1 MEILPRRLRPTLRQS
16 ARAARPRRPPCRHCG
31 VSEEG
36 VVNRRL
42 LIPVAIVLIVLGI
55 LVVMPST
62 SPLFIVDQTEQAL
75 VLQFGQPRR
84 VIRDPGLQMKRPF
97 LENVIF
103 YDNRLLD
110 FEPPP
115 EEVIVSDQK
124 RLVVD
129 TYTRYRI
136 TDPLL
141 FYQTVSTEPAVRA
154 RLNAMVSGSLRRVL
168 GNVTLSALLSHQRSA
183 IMRQIRDEVS
193 TQGKSFGINVID
205 VRIRRADLPEENS
218 QAIFARMKSEREQQA
233 AQYRGEG
240 AEAAQTV
247 RANAERERT
256 VILAEAQRE
265 AQKVRGDG
273 DAESIKIY
281 AAAFGQDKDFF
292 AFYRSMQAYRDA
304 LNGRTTSFVLTPDT
318 GFFRFFENLD
328 GTAGKATQ
336 GPTPGPTAGAK

>member
-1 MEILPRRLRPTLRQS
+1 
-16 ARAARPRRPPCRHCG
+16 
-31 VSEEG
+31 VD
-36 VVNRRL
+36 RRL
-42 LIPVAIVLIVLGI
+42 LIVAVV
-55 LVVMPST
+55 LVVAGIFAMSA
-62 SPLFIVDQTEQAL
+62 LFIVDQTQLAL

-84 VIRDPGLQMKRPF
+84 VIRDPGLWVKRPF
-97 LENVIF
+97 LEDVIL

-141 FYQTVSTEPAVRA
+141 FFQTVNSEAAVRA

-168 GNVTLSALLSHQRSA
+168 GNVTLSALLSVQRPA
-183 IMRQIRDEVS
+183 IMHQIRDEVAA
-193 TQGKSFGINVID
+193 QGKSFGIDVVD

-218 QAIFARMKSEREQQA
+218 QAIFARMQSEREQQA
-233 AQYRGEG
+233 AQYRAEG

-256 VILAEAQRE
+256 VILAEAQRD

-273 DAESIKIY
+273 DAESIRVY
-281 AAAFGQDKDFF
+281 ADAFGQDKEFF

-304 LNGRTTSFVLTPDT
+304 LTGHTTSFVLTPDT
-318 GFFRFFENLD
+318 GFFRFFENGG
-328 GTAGKATQ
+328 GTAEKGA
-336 GPTPGPTAGAK
+336 PPVARAGSQ

>member
-1 MEILPRRLRPTLRQS
+1 MD
-16 ARAARPRRPPCRHCG
+16 
-31 VSEEG
+31 
-36 VVNRRL
+36 RRL
-42 LIPVAIVLIVLGI
+42 LIAIAVGLVVAGI
-55 LVVMPST
+55 LAMSA
-62 SPLFIVDQTEQAL
+62 LFIVDQTQQAL

-84 VIRDPGLQMKRPF
+84 VIRDPGLWAKRPF
-97 LENVIF
+97 LEDVIL

-141 FYQTVSTEPAVRA
+141 FYQTVNSEAAVRA
-154 RLNAMVSGSLRRVL
+154 RPNAMVSGSLRRVL
-168 GNVTLSALLSHQRSA
+168 GNVTLAALLSEQRPA
-183 IMRQIRDEVS
+183 IMHQIRDEVAA
-193 TQGKSFGINVID
+193 QGKGFGIDVVD

-218 QAIFARMKSEREQQA
+218 QAVYARMVSERQQQA

-247 RANAERERT
+247 RANADRERT
-256 VILAEAQRE
+256 VILAEAQRD

-273 DAESIKIY
+273 DAQSIRVY
-281 AAAFGQDKDFF
+281 ADAFGQDKEFF
-292 AFYRSMQAYRDA
+292 AFYRSMQASRDA

-318 GFFRFFENLD
+318 GFFRFFENS
-328 GTAGKATQ
+328 GGAVGNAVPPAARAGSQ
-336 GPTPGPTAGAK
+336 

>member
-1 MEILPRRLRPTLRQS
+1 
-16 ARAARPRRPPCRHCG
+16 
-31 VSEEG
+31 
-36 VVNRRL
+36 VNRRIL
-42 LIPVAIVLIVLGI
+42 TVVAIVLVVAGI
-55 LVVMPST
+55 FMMS
-62 SPLFIVDQTEQAL
+62 SLFIVDQTQIAL

-84 VIRDPGLQMKRPF
+84 VIREPGIEAKRPF
-97 LENVIF
+97 IENVI
-103 YDNRLLD
+103 YYENRLLD

-141 FYQTVSTEPAVRA
+141 FYQTVSSEAAVRA

-183 IMRQIRDEVS
+183 IMGQIRDEVS
-193 TQGKSFGINVID
+193 AQGKSFGINVVD
-205 VRIRRADLPEENS
+205 VRIRRADPPEENS

-256 VILAEAQRE
+256 VILAEAQRD
-265 AQKVRGDG
+265 AQRVRGEG
-273 DAESIKIY
+273 DAQSIKTY
-281 AAAFGQDKDFF
+281 ADAFGQDKEFF
-292 AFYRSMQAYRDA
+292 SFYRSMQAYRDA
-304 LNGRTTSFVLTPDT
+304 LNGRSTSFVLTPDS
-318 GFFRFFENLD
+318 GFFRYFENLD
-328 GTAGKATQ
+328 GAAGKAA
-336 GPTPGPTAGAK
+336 PGPTAGPK

>member
-1 MEILPRRLRPTLRQS
+1 
-16 ARAARPRRPPCRHCG
+16 
-31 VSEEG
+31 VD
-36 VVNRRL
+36 RRL
-42 LIPVAIVLIVLGI
+42 LIVIAVL
-55 LVVMPST
+55 LVVAGVLAMSA
-62 SPLFIVDQTEQAL
+62 LFIVDQTEQAL

-84 VIRDPGLQMKRPF
+84 VIRDPGLQIKRPF
-97 LENVIF
+97 LEDVIL

-141 FYQTVSTEPAVRA
+141 FYQTVNSEAAVRA

-168 GNVTLSALLSHQRSA
+168 GNVTLSALLSDQRPA
-183 IMRQIRDEVS
+183 IMHQIRDEVAA
-193 TQGKSFGINVID
+193 QGKGFGIDVVD

-218 QAIFARMKSEREQQA
+218 QAIYARMVSERQQQA

-247 RANAERERT
+247 KANADRERT
-256 VILAEAQRE
+256 VILAEAQRD

-273 DAESIKIY
+273 DAQSIKIY
-281 AAAFGQDKDFF
+281 ADAFGQDKEFF

-304 LNGRTTSFVLTPDT
+304 LTGHGTSFVLTPDT
-318 GFFRFFENLD
+318 GFFRFFENS
-328 GTAGKATQ
+328 GGAVGKEGSPAARAGPQ
-336 GPTPGPTAGAK
+336 

>member
-1 MEILPRRLRPTLRQS
+1 M
-16 ARAARPRRPPCRHCG
+16 
-31 VSEEG
+31 VD
-36 VVNRRL
+36 RRL
-42 LIPVAIVLIVLGI
+42 LLIIAVGLVVLGI
-55 LVVMPST
+55 VAT
-62 SPLFIVDQTEQAL
+62 NALFIVDQTEEAL

-84 VIRDPGLQMKRPF
+84 VIRDPGLWVKRPF
-97 LENVIF
+97 LENVKA

-141 FYQTVSTEPAVRA
+141 FYQTVNSEIAVRA
-154 RLNAMVSGSLRRVL
+154 RLSAMVNGSLRRVL
-168 GNVTLSALLSHQRSA
+168 GNVTLSALLSHERSA
-183 IMRQIRDEVS
+183 IMQQIRDEVRD
-193 TQGKSFGINVID
+193 QGKGFGIDIVD

-218 QAIFARMKSEREQQA
+218 QAIYARMVSERQQQA

-247 RANAERERT
+247 RANADRERT
-256 VILAEAQRE
+256 VILAEAQRD
-265 AQKVRGDG
+265 AQRVRGDG
-273 DAESIKIY
+273 DAESIRIY
-281 AAAFGQDKDFF
+281 ADAFGQDKEFF

-304 LNGRTTSFVLTPDT
+304 LNGRSTSFVLTPDS
-318 GFFRFFENLD
+318 GFFRFFENS
-328 GTAGKATQ
+328 GAPAGKEASS
-336 GPTPGPTAGAK
+336 PPARAGSQ

>member
-1 MEILPRRLRPTLRQS
+1 M
-16 ARAARPRRPPCRHCG
+16 
-31 VSEEG
+31 
-36 VVNRRL
+36 NRRIL
-42 LIPVAIVLIVLGI
+42 AAVAVVLIVAGI
-55 LVVMPST
+55 FAMS
-62 SPLFIVDQTEQAL
+62 SLFIVDQTEEAL
-75 VLQFGQPRR
+75 VLQLGQPRR
-84 VIRDPGLQMKRPF
+84 VIREPGLRVKRPF
-97 LENVIF
+97 IENVIF

-141 FYQTVSTEPAVRA
+141 FYQTVSTEAAVRA

-183 IMRQIRDEVS
+183 IMAQIRDEVS
-193 TQGKSFGINVID
+193 AQGKSFGINVID

-256 VILAEAQRE
+256 VILAEAQRA

-281 AAAFGQDKDFF
+281 AGAFGQDKEFF

-304 LNGRTTSFVLTPDT
+304 LSGRTTSFVLTPDS

-328 GTAGKATQ
+328 GTAAK
-336 GPTPGPTAGAK
+336 PTAPGPTAGATAGSPR